1 MAYQQELKELGIKD
15 YQVAGLDREKYDM
28 DGDTVLREI
37 RLPFKIGQFVFHLVL
52 SAIPVLLLNLP
63 VGVLANLYAERR
75 RKIALAESKVKIRA
89 MDVKLTEKILL
100 CIVLVPILW
109 FIYGLI
115 LVFFTDLD
123 GPAIA
128 LIILSFPAFS
138 YLGVVVTEAGVVNF
152 KDLRPYIMRLFPSAR
167 RRLAALPAIRR
178 QLQTDLRAFIKKMR
192 PILGDIYY
200 EKDLNWKTIQEKN
213 RLENGMTADEK
224 AEAKKD
230 K

>member
-37 RLPFKIGQFVFHLVL
+37 RLPFKIGQFVFHMVL
-52 SAIPVLLLNLP
+52 SAIPILLLNLP

-75 RKIALAESKVKIRA
+75 RKIALAGSKVKIRA
-89 MDVKLTEKILL
+89 MDVKLTEKLLL
-100 CIVLVPILW
+100 CTVLVPLLW
-109 FIYGLI
+109 VIYGLI

-138 YLGVVVTEAGVVNF
+138 YLGVVVTEAGVVDF

-167 RRLAALPAIRR
+167 RRLVALPALRQ
-178 QLQTDLRAFIKKMR
+178 QLQTDLRAFIKTMG
-192 PILGDIYY
+192 PVLGDIYY
-200 EKDLNWKTIQEKN
+200 EKDLNWNTIQEKH
-213 RLENGMTADEK
+213 RLESAMTADGK